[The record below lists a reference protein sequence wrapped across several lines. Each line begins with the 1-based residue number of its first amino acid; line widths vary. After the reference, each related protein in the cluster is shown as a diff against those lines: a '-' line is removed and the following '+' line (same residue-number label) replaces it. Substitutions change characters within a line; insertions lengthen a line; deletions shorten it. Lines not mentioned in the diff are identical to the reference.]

1 MTSQATKSEI
11 SMTRIFFS
19 DFAYLDGGSWSV
31 IPNQNLVWKFLVG
44 SKIGGE
50 SNGDDGIRALT
61 VKLKKKGEISA
72 ELKNIINV
80 MCMSYDQRVQRF

>member
-1 MTSQATKSEI
+1 M
-11 SMTRIFFS
+11 
-19 DFAYLDGGSWSV
+19 
-31 IPNQNLVWKFLVG
+31 VWKFLVG